1 MDMKKRNL
9 FFDRMAAVVL
19 AGTMCV
25 SLLFTGCGM
34 DEAEEAAVKDRVFMV
49 NQSAICTVAQAK
61 VLLQEERMKIESL
74 YGSGIW
80 NIDVGSSNM
89 EKAMRDTVLNQLE
102 NLEKAVIFA
111 NENGVTLTDSE
122 RALCFRKADAYLA
135 TLSAAEITSMGVTRE
150 NVGELYAKFY
160 LIEKTYDQMT
170 KSCENEVSDTEALVI
185 DVQYILCGSKENADF
200 VKDCLNQ
207 DTDIYYLAEM
217 YSLAGSVDN
226 SVYRGEKGDDFDAVA
241 FSLKEGETSNPVKTA
256 DGYYIIRCTSIYNK
270 AETQKRK
277 EMLSENIKE
286 EYFKELFSAAEGNY
300 SVKLYDNVWDDITI
314 LRDFGGSSFFA
325 VYENDNII

>member
-1 MDMKKRNL
+1 MKKKNMR
-9 FFDRMAAVVL
+9 FRRMGVAVL
-19 AGTMCV
+19 TGTMCV
-25 SLLFTGCGM
+25 SLLFSGCGM
-34 DEAEEAAVKDRVFMV
+34 DEAKEAAVKDRVFMV

-61 VLLQEERMKIESL
+61 VLLQEERMKIEKL

-80 NIDVGSSNM
+80 NIDTGSVDM

-102 NLEKAVIFA
+102 KLEKAVIFA
-111 NENGVTLTDSE
+111 NNSGITLMDSE

-135 TLSAAEITSMGVTRE
+135 TLSAAEAASMGVTRE

-160 LIEKTYDQMT
+160 LIEKAYEEMT

-185 DVQYILCGSKENADF
+185 DVQYILCGSQESADF
-200 VKDCLNQ
+200 VKDCLDQ
-207 DTDIYYLAEM
+207 DTDIYYLADL

-226 SVYRGEKGDDFDAVA
+226 SVYRGEKGDAFDAVA

-256 DGYYIIRCTSIYNK
+256 EGYYIIRCTSIYNK

-286 EYFKELFSAAEGNY
+286 DYFKDLFSEAEKNY
-300 SVKLYDNVWDDITI
+300 SVKLYDNVWDDITV
-314 LRDFGGSSFFA
+314 LRDFGGSSFLA
-325 VYENDNII
+325 VYENDNIT